1 MNIGGENMA
10 EVFYYDYVTIAPW
23 TYFLTASN
31 YGLTYV
37 GLKGDETV
45 SPIFS
50 FYPHRMLVRD
60 PKKLAPY
67 TQQLKEY
74 FNGQR
79 KQFDVPL
86 DISEFGTE
94 FQRRALEVVEQIP
107 YGTTVTYGDIAT
119 SLPDATSSR
128 SVAHAV
134 ALNPILIFIPD
145 HRIIL
150 SDNRV
155 GTYRLG
161 QKEKIR
167 LIELEKSHLNG
178 NS

>member
-1 MNIGGENMA
+1 MTEF
-10 EVFYYDYVTIAPW
+10 FYYDYVTIEPW
-23 TYFLTASN
+23 TYFLTASEF
-31 YGLTYV
+31 GWTYV

-50 FYPHRMLVRD
+50 FYPHRMLVRN
-60 PKKLAPY
+60 PQKMAPY
-67 TQQLKEY
+67 IQQLKEY
-74 FNGQR
+74 FAGTR
-79 KQFDVPL
+79 KKFDVPI
-86 DISEFGTE
+86 DISDFGTE
-94 FQRRALEVVEQIP
+94 FQRRVLTAVQQIP
-107 YGTTVTYGDIAT
+107 YGMTVSYGDVAT

-134 ALNPILIFIPD
+134 ALNPALIFIPD
-145 HRIIL
+145 HRVIL
-150 SDNRV
+150 SNNQV

-167 LIELEKSHLNG
+167 LIELEKSHLHG

>member
-1 MNIGGENMA
+1 MA
-10 EVFYYDYVTIAPW
+10 EVFYYDYVTIKPW
-23 TYFLTASN
+23 TYFLTASEF
-31 YGLTYV
+31 GLTYV

-50 FYPHRMLVRD
+50 FYTHRMLVRD

-67 TQQLKEY
+67 VQQLKEY
-74 FNGQR
+74 FAGTR
-79 KQFDVPL
+79 KIFDVPL

-94 FQRRALEVVEQIP
+94 FQRRALSVVEHIP
-107 YGTTVTYGDIAT
+107 YGSTITYGDVAT

-134 ALNPILIFIPD
+134 ALNPVLMFIPD
-145 HRIIL
+145 HRVIL
-150 SDNRV
+150 SNDRV

-167 LIELEKSHLNG
+167 LIELEKSHLHD

>member
-1 MNIGGENMA
+1 MTEF
-10 EVFYYDYVTIAPW
+10 FYYDYVSIEPW
-23 TYFLTASN
+23 TYFLTASES
-31 YGLTYV
+31 GLTYV

-60 PKKLAPY
+60 AKKMTPY
-67 TQQLKEY
+67 VEQLKEY
-74 FNGQR
+74 FAGNR
-79 KQFDVPL
+79 ERFDVPI

-94 FQRRALEVVEQIP
+94 FQRRVLNTITNIP
-107 YGTTVTYGDIAT
+107 YGMTITYGDVAT
-119 SLPDATSSR
+119 SMPDATSAR

-134 ALNPILIFIPD
+134 ALNPVLLFIPD
-145 HRIIL
+145 HRVVL
-150 SDNRV
+150 SSNKV

-167 LIELEKSHLNG
+167 LIELEKSHLHV

>member
-1 MNIGGENMA
+1 MTEF
-10 EVFYYDYVTIAPW
+10 FYYDYVTIEPW
-23 TYFLTASN
+23 TYFLTASEF
-31 YGLTYV
+31 GLTYV

-50 FYPHRMLVRD
+50 FYPHRMLVRN
-60 PKKLAPY
+60 PQKMAPY
-67 TQQLKEY
+67 IQQLKEY
-74 FNGQR
+74 FAGTR
-79 KQFDVPL
+79 KKFDVPI
-86 DISEFGTE
+86 DISDFDTE
-94 FQRRALEVVEQIP
+94 FQRRVLTAVQQIP
-107 YGTTVTYGDIAT
+107 YGMTVSYGDVAT

-134 ALNPILIFIPD
+134 ALNPALIFIPD
-145 HRIIL
+145 HRVIL
-150 SDNRV
+150 SNNQV

-167 LIELEKSHLNG
+167 LIELEKSHLHG

>member
-1 MNIGGENMA
+1 MA
-10 EVFYYDYVTIAPW
+10 EVFYYDYVTIKPW
-23 TYFLTASN
+23 TYFLTASEF
-31 YGLTYV
+31 GLTYV

-67 TQQLKEY
+67 VQQLKEY
-74 FNGQR
+74 FAGTR
-79 KQFDVPL
+79 KIFDVPL

-94 FQRRALEVVEQIP
+94 FQRRALSVVEHIP
-107 YGTTVTYGDIAT
+107 YGSTITYGDVAT

-134 ALNPILIFIPD
+134 ALNPVLMFIPD
-145 HRIIL
+145 HRVIL
-150 SDNRV
+150 SNDRV

-167 LIELEKSHLNG
+167 LIELEKSHLHD